1 MNKKIINQFLLH
13 GKTSISEKIWLKSVK
28 LFYKLNYKN
37 SKKFINRAIIN
48 STPLLK
54 VKQLKQK
61 KKRSQLKEFPYIV
74 NNQKRMS
81 WALNFF
87 INKPT
92 KKKEMKM
99 YKNFVSEM
107 LSTAK
112 NLSINVN
119 NKKDVY
125 KHAFLKR
132 KYFYYRWF

>member
-1 MNKKIINQFLLH
+1 
-13 GKTSISEKIWLKSVK
+13 
-28 LFYKLNYKN
+28 
-37 SKKFINRAIIN
+37 
-48 STPLLK
+48 
-54 VKQLKQK
+54 
-61 KKRSQLKEFPYIV
+61 
-74 NNQKRMS
+74 MS

-132 KYFYYRWF
+132 KYFYYR